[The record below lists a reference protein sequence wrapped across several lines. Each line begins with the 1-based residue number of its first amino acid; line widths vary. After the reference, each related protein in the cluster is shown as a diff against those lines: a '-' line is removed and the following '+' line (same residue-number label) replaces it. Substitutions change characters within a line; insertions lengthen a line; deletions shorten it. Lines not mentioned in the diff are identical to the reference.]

1 MEVVCKLSCCIEVVV
16 LVVSRYLSSEGW
28 RRIIVRRQ
36 RCVCVCVDVVTGS
49 EAALLWSDPPARAAS
64 FCTCQY
70 LTQTPGTGLR
80 HPWRKVPESDARS
93 VYLTQ
98 TPSTGLRHP
107 WRKVP
112 ESDARSVYLT
122 QTPSTGL
129 RHPWRKVP
137 ESDARS
143 VYLTLT
149 LTARAARCC
158 CFLDTLRA
166 VFAELL
172 HTTVVGVDAFP
183 QLPLEVKEAEGKIN
197 KTREREYREKKTRKG
212 E

>member
-1 MEVVCKLSCCIEVVV
+1 M
-16 LVVSRYLSSEGW
+16 
-28 RRIIVRRQ
+28 
-36 RCVCVCVDVVTGS
+36 
-49 EAALLWSDPPARAAS
+49 
-64 FCTCQY
+64 
-70 LTQTPGTGLR
+70 
-80 HPWRKVPESDARS
+80 PESDARS

-122 QTPSTGL
+122 QTPGTGL

-149 LTARAARCC
+149 LTARTARCC
-158 CFLDTLRA
+158 CFLDTLCA

-172 HTTVVGVDAFP
+172 HTTVVGVDAFR
-183 QLPLEVKEAEGKIN
+183 QLPLEVKEAEGKIIIII
-197 KTREREYREKKTRKG
+197 RL
-212 E
+212 